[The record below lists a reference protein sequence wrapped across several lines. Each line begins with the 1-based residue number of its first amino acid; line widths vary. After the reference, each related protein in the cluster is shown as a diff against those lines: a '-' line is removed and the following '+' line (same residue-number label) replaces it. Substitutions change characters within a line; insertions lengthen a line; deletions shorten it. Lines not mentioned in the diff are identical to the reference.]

1 MAKATEKADGP
12 AFDPPD
18 VLRPA
23 SAAPTEK
30 DLQQQL
36 PGGSASAGHDPY
48 AALRIRGYQ
57 LYSMG
62 WLASVIGQQVQSV
75 AIGWQLFQRA
85 GSVRAGALA
94 LGWVGGV
101 QALPVIL
108 LALPAG
114 QLADHFDRRRIV
126 MFASLGAA
134 AASIA
139 LAFASHSNS
148 SVGLM
153 YLFLGLGATAQAI
166 GWPARAALLPQIV
179 PPQVFSNAATWNSST
194 MQIASVAGPALGGF
208 IVYYTLTGAYVLDA
222 ACSLIFAAFLLLIR
236 PRAVAPIPRRATL
249 SSLLAGVRFVWRTR
263 IVLATI
269 SLDLFAVLLGGA
281 VFLIPAYAKEILHVG
296 PVGFGWLRAAPAI
309 GAFAMAIVLAH
320 LPPMKRAGAT
330 MLWAVA
336 GFGVATIIFGLSHS
350 FALSLLMLAATGAF
364 DNISVVVRTTL
375 VQMLPPE
382 NMRGRVS
389 AVNNIFIGSSNEIG
403 GLESGVTGWL
413 LGPVVSVVAG
423 GIGTL
428 IVVAMIA
435 VLSPQIRKFGSLQD
449 ARPLPSE

>member
-1 MAKATEKADGP
+1 MAKATDNADQP
-12 AFDPPD
+12 ALEPPD
-18 VLRPA
+18 VQRPA
-23 SAAPTEK
+23 SAAPTEQE
-30 DLQQQL
+30 LEEQS
-36 PGGSASAGHDPY
+36 PGGSSAIGHDPY

-57 LYSMG
+57 LYSLG
-62 WLASVIGQQVQSV
+62 WMASVIGLQVQSV
-75 AIGWQLFQRA
+75 AVGWQLFQRA

-114 QLADHFDRRRIV
+114 QLADHFDRRSIV
-126 MFASLGAA
+126 MIGAIGSA
-134 AASIA
+134 LASIA
-139 LAFASHSNS
+139 LALASHWNS
-148 SVGLM
+148 PVGLM

-166 GWPARAALLPQIV
+166 SWPARSALLPQIV
-179 PPQVFSNAATWNSST
+179 PAEVFSNAATWNSST
-194 MQIASVAGPALGGF
+194 FQIASMAGPALGGLV
-208 IVYYTLTGAYVLDA
+208 IYYTLTGAYVLDA
-222 ACSLIFAAFLLLIR
+222 ACSLVFFAFLLLIR
-236 PRAVAPIPRRATL
+236 PRAVVPIPRRVSLA
-249 SSLLAGVRFVWRTR
+249 SLLAGVRFVWRTR
-263 IVLATI
+263 IILATI

-281 VFLIPAYAKEILHVG
+281 VYLIPAYAKEILHVG

-336 GFGVATIIFGLSHS
+336 GFGAATIVFGLSKS
-350 FALSLLMLAATGAF
+350 FAVSFLMLAATGGF
-364 DNISVVVRTTL
+364 DNISVVVRHTL

-403 GLESGVTGWL
+403 GLESGLTGWL

-423 GIGTL
+423 GVGTL
-428 IVVAMIA
+428 IVVALVA
-435 VLSPQIRKFGSLQD
+435 LLSPQIRKFGSLQD
-449 ARPLPSE
+449 ARPLSAE